1 MMAGITR
8 RSIARLTAGAAA
20 VSFAGTACAGTPH
33 PDAEVLRLCAEWH
46 TAKAAG
52 DALYTQVKSL
62 EDELR
67 MEGEIDAATDW
78 LVGVERGLEALPA
91 RTLEG
96 VKAKAS
102 VVRRLGNSDRMA
114 HAVICDLLALGD
126 VA

>member
-1 MMAGITR
+1 MAGITR
-8 RSIARLTAGAAA
+8 RSIAQLAAGTAA
-20 VSFAGTACAGTPH
+20 VSFAGTPAHAVPH

-62 EDELR
+62 EDGRRLED
-67 MEGEIDAATDW
+67 EIDAATDW
-78 LVGVERGLEALPA
+78 LIGVEKGLKTLPA

-102 VVRRLGNSDRMA
+102 VARRLGNSDRMA
-114 HAVICDLLALGD
+114 HAVIADLLALGD

>member
-1 MMAGITR
+1 MAGITR
-8 RSIARLTAGAAA
+8 RSIAQLAAGTAA
-20 VSFAGTACAGTPH
+20 VSFAGTPAHAVPH

-52 DALYTQVKSL
+52 DALYAHVRDLDDERRL
-62 EDELR
+62 ED
-67 MEGEIDAATDW
+67 EIDAATDW

-102 VVRRLGNSDRMA
+102 VARRLDGSDRMA
-114 HAVICDLLALGD
+114 HAVISDLLALGE